1 MLCPAMPAACAA
13 ACQVLRMSSEELFGA
28 RERVLQLAEHLNRRT
43 LQVLQTF
50 MPMES
55 DAAQAQAKKQ

>member
-1 MLCPAMPAACAA
+1 
-13 ACQVLRMSSEELFGA
+13 MSPEEVFGV
-28 RERVLQLAEHLNRRT
+28 RQRVLELAEHLNRRT

-55 DAAQAQAKKQ
+55 DAAEAQAKKQ